1 MGNGLSKE
9 PCAMFALHA
18 VDCEFVGDF
27 VWGTIPA
34 QGLSS
39 LFGGLLED
47 LGVFVSG
54 ERVAAIFAIGV
65 LLGQ

>member
-1 MGNGLSKE
+1 ML
-9 PCAMFALHA
+9 ALHA
-18 VDCEFVGDF
+18 YDCEFVGDF
-27 VWGTIPA
+27 VGAAIA
-34 QGLSS
+34 GESLAC

-54 ERVAAIFAIGV
+54 ERVATVFAIGV